1 MKILIDMNLSPNL
14 VPLLIIAGHEAVHW
28 SNIGDPRAKDSEIL
42 NWARINKYILLTHD
56 LDFGAILAATKTE
69 SPSILQVRTQ
79 DITPQHIASVF
90 LSALEQ
96 YKDPLDKG
104 AIITCDEWNARVRIL
119 PIRRD

>member
-42 NWARINKYILLTHD
+42 NWARVNKYILLTHYS
-56 LDFGAILAATKTE
+56 DFGAILAATKSE

-79 DITPQHIASVF
+79 GLWTLKKF
-90 LSALEQ
+90 LIKYLLFFNPY
-96 YKDPLDKG
+96 YK
-104 AIITCDEWNARVRIL
+104 NNNSSF
-119 PIRRD
+119 